1 MPPPLNRARSVTGT
15 AAAQTVRLLR
25 VCRRAGVSVTFLAR
39 KWPRAVIG
47 LGQNPLMKLA
57 ALDLGSNSFHLLVA
71 RTDRSGTLSKV
82 GSDKEVLRLG
92 AVVQECGQLDG
103 AAYARALLTVARMAS
118 VARELGAEK
127 LMTVA
132 TSALRDARNGQ
143 SFCAD
148 CYTLHGVQIELLS
161 GDDEARLAYLGARS
175 ALPLTSGR
183 VLVADV
189 GGGSVE
195 LAVGEGPRCDDVQSL
210 QLGFL
215 RLAHA
220 FPLTDP
226 SGAARLARYV
236 QLECEKARWQL
247 GRFDTLLLSGGT
259 ARAIGKLLGGGIASA
274 STAQVLG
281 LCQDLAQ
288 QPAAALRARGV
299 DRERAT
305 TLAAGAAV
313 VAGLLAGFGQRELRI
328 SPRGLREGVILRELS
343 PQATRAA

>member
-1 MPPPLNRARSVTGT
+1 
-15 AAAQTVRLLR
+15 
-25 VCRRAGVSVTFLAR
+25 
-39 KWPRAVIG
+39 
-47 LGQNPLMKLA
+47 MKLA

-71 RTDRSGTLSKV
+71 QTDGASQLSKL

-92 AVVQECGQLDG
+92 AVVQEHGQLSD
-103 AAYARALLTVARMAS
+103 AAYRKALQTVERMVS
-118 VARELGAEK
+118 VARDLGAEK
-127 LMTVA
+127 VMAVA
-132 TSALRDARNGQ
+132 TSALRDARNGRT
-143 SFCAD
+143 FCED
-148 CYTLHGVQIELLS
+148 CSARHGVQIELLS
-161 GDDEARLAYLGARS
+161 GDNEARLAYLGARS
-175 ALPLTSGR
+175 ALNLTGSR

-195 LAVGEGPRCDDVQSL
+195 LATGDDANCDSVQSL

-220 FPLTDP
+220 FPL
-226 SGAARLARYV
+226 SEAGGVGRLARYV

-274 STAQVLG
+274 STSQVLE
-281 LCQDLAQ
+281 LCEELARLPPQ
-288 QPAAALRARGV
+288 ALVERGV
-299 DRERAT
+299 ERERAT

-313 VAGLLAGFGQRELRI
+313 ISGLLAGFGQRELRI

-343 PQATRAA
+343 QRATRAA

>member
-1 MPPPLNRARSVTGT
+1 
-15 AAAQTVRLLR
+15 
-25 VCRRAGVSVTFLAR
+25 
-39 KWPRAVIG
+39 
-47 LGQNPLMKLA
+47 MKLA

-71 RTDRSGTLSKV
+71 HTDGVDALSKV

-92 AVVQECGQLDG
+92 AVVQQYGQLNDV
-103 AAYARALLTVARMAS
+103 AYATALETVGRMAA

-132 TSALRDARNGQ
+132 TSALRDARNGRN
-143 SFCAD
+143 FCDD
-148 CYTLHGVQIELLS
+148 CFNLLGVEIELLS
-161 GDDEARLAYLGARS
+161 GDDEARLAYCGARS

-189 GGGSVE
+189 GGGSIE
-195 LAVGEGPRCDDVQSL
+195 LAVGEGVSCDTVQSL

-220 FPLTDP
+220 FPLGDAG
-226 SGAARLARYV
+226 SVARLARYV

-274 STAQVLG
+274 STSQVLQ
-281 LCQDLAQ
+281 LCEELARL
-288 QPAAALRARGV
+288 PHKALVARGV

-305 TLAAGAAV
+305 NLAAGATVIAGML
-313 VAGLLAGFGQRELRI
+313 AGLGQRELRI

-343 PQATRAA
+343 QRATRAA

>member
-1 MPPPLNRARSVTGT
+1 
-15 AAAQTVRLLR
+15 
-25 VCRRAGVSVTFLAR
+25 
-39 KWPRAVIG
+39 
-47 LGQNPLMKLA
+47 MKLA

-71 RTDRSGTLSKV
+71 HTDGVDALSKV

-92 AVVQECGQLDG
+92 AVVQECGQLNEV
-103 AAYARALLTVARMAS
+103 AYTRALATVARMAT
-118 VARELGAEK
+118 VAHELGAEK
-127 LMTVA
+127 LMVVA
-132 TSALRDARNGQ
+132 TSALRDARNGRN
-143 SFCAD
+143 FCDD
-148 CYTLHGVQIELLS
+148 CFTRYGVRIELLS
-161 GDDEARLAYLGARS
+161 GDDEARLAYAGARS

-195 LAVGEGPRCDDVQSL
+195 LAVGEGASCDIVQSL

-220 FPLTDP
+220 FSLTDA
-226 SGAARLARYV
+226 SGVARLARYV

-274 STAQVLG
+274 STGQVLE
-281 LCQDLAQ
+281 LCEELARL
-288 QPAAALRARGV
+288 PREALLARGV
-299 DRERAT
+299 DRDRAT
-305 TLAAGAAV
+305 NLPAGATV
-313 VAGLLAGFGQRELRI
+313 IAGLLAGFGQRELRI

-343 PQATRAA
+343 QRATRAA

>member
-1 MPPPLNRARSVTGT
+1 
-15 AAAQTVRLLR
+15 
-25 VCRRAGVSVTFLAR
+25 
-39 KWPRAVIG
+39 
-47 LGQNPLMKLA
+47 MKLA

-71 RTDRSGTLSKV
+71 ETDGQGELTRL
-82 GSDKEVLRLG
+82 GSDKAVLRLG
-92 AVVQECGQLDG
+92 AVVQECGQLSD
-103 AAYARALLTVARMAS
+103 AAYAKALATVARMAA

-127 LMTVA
+127 LIAVA
-132 TSALRDARNGQ
+132 TSALRDARNGR
-143 SFCAD
+143 SFCDD
-148 CYTLHGVQIELLS
+148 CYELHGVHIELLS

-175 ALPLTSGR
+175 AFSLTSGR

-195 LAVGEGPRCDDVQSL
+195 LAVGDGPSCDAVQSL

-220 FPLTDP
+220 FTLTDP
-226 SGAARLARYV
+226 GGVARLAGYV

-259 ARAIGKLLGGGIASA
+259 ARAIGKLLGGGGASA

-281 LCQDLAQ
+281 LCQDLARL
-288 QPAAALRARGV
+288 PVPALRARGV
-299 DRERAT
+299 DRQRAT

-313 VAGLLAGFGQRELRI
+313 LSGLLAGFGQRELRI

-343 PQATRAA
+343 LRATRAA